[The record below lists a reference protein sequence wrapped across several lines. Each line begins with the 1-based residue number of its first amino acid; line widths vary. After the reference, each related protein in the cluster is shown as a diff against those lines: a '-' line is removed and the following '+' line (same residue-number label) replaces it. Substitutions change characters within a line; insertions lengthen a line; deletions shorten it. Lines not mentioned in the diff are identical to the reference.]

1 METKKKAQTSGS
13 SFKKQSPSQ
22 ALSCAGALML
32 LLSGCSAQWH
42 YQKAC
47 DKDSAYCGTDVVIDT
62 MLVTDTLYYHSVDTT
77 NVIDTI
83 TIDTGSIQVQIIREF
98 DVIRT
103 TIRQKPDTMR
113 LTVYKK
119 VPPKIIIK
127 YKVPLWVYIVCIVTS
142 LLLVVRLFK

>member
-1 METKKKAQTSGS
+1 
-13 SFKKQSPSQ
+13 
-22 ALSCAGALML
+22 ML
-32 LLSGCSAQWH
+32 FLSGCSAQWH

-47 DKDSAYCGTDVVIDT
+47 DKDTAYCGTDVVIDT
-62 MLVTDTLYYHSVDTT
+62 MLVTDTLYLQRVDTT

-83 TIDTGSIQVQIIREF
+83 TIDTGNIQVQIIREY

-113 LTVYKK
+113 LTLYKK
-119 VPPKIIIK
+119 VPPKIIVK